1 MPLIMIDVKKGGTV
15 MLKLYKKPVWALY
28 SYNDAKY
35 ARVVF
40 VIEDNGLGMDEEIR
54 KRIFE
59 PFFTTKSVGVGI
71 GLGLSVSYFIITEN
85 HGGEMTVE
93 SELGKGT
100 RFCIRL
106 PCENNGEQQ

>member
-1 MPLIMIDVKKGGTV
+1 
-15 MLKLYKKPVWALY
+15 MLKLYKKSVWALY

-35 ARVVF
+35 ARVVI

-59 PFFTTKSVGVGI
+59 PFFTTKSVGVET
-71 GLGLSVSYFIITEN
+71 GLGLSVSYFILTEN
-85 HGGEMTVE
+85 YGGEMTVE
-93 SELGKGT
+93 SELGKGA
-100 RFCIRL
+100 RFGIQL